1 MKLSRVLIVAGI
13 AALAAACAT
22 GHTGNKSLEAYCA
35 IASNTDT
42 DICKV
47 NAAAVT
53 RDTATRAVADKGVAD
68 AARAQATADQ
78 ALARQDGVFCETRT
92 LNRTDTGSCSPG
104 YTLVG
109 CAQSRY
115 WKRAGGPTVM
125 RDIDDTS
132 CRFATKVLEIKA
144 RCCMVGAAA
153 APKEAVTPAPK
164 GQQTTPART
173 S

>member
-1 MKLSRVLIVAGI
+1 MKFTRVLIVAGI

-35 IASNTDT
+35 IEGNTDT

-47 NAAAVT
+47 NAASVT
-53 RDTATRAVADKGVAD
+53 RDQATRAVADKGVAD
-68 AARAQATADQ
+68 AARAQSTADQ

-92 LNRTDTGSCSPG
+92 LNRTDTGTCSAG

-115 WKRAGGPTVM
+115 YKRAGGPSIM
-125 RDIDDTS
+125 REIDDS
-132 CRFATKVLEIKA
+132 HCRFATRVLEIKA

-153 APKEAVTPAPK
+153 APKEEVAPTPQ
-164 GQQTTPART
+164 GRTTPPART

>member
-1 MKLSRVLIVAGI
+1 MKITRLLIVAGI
-13 AALAAACAT
+13 AVLAAACAT

-35 IASNTDT
+35 IEGNTDT

-47 NAAAVT
+47 NTAAVN
-53 RDTATRAVADKGVAD
+53 RDNATRAVADKGVAD
-68 AARAQATADQ
+68 AARAQSTADQ
-78 ALARQDGVFCETRT
+78 ALARQDGVYCETRT
-92 LNRTDTGSCSPG
+92 LNRTDTGTCSAG

-115 WKRAGGPTVM
+115 TTRSGGPTVM
-125 RDIDDTS
+125 REMDDTH
-132 CRFATKVLEIKA
+132 CRFATRVLEIKA

-153 APKEAVTPAPK
+153 APKEEVTPAPR
-164 GQQTTPART
+164 GRTTTPART